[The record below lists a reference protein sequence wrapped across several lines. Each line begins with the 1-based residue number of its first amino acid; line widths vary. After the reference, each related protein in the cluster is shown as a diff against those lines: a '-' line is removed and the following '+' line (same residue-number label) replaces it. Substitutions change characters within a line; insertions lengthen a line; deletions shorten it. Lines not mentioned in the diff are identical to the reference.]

1 MARTKARRQHWKKD
15 AKKTIHN
22 QHKPFNPDK
31 YGKLWKTIEWR
42 LTDNE
47 NVIAPATH
55 TTIVTLMIG
64 DKKHEITFTEA
75 NKIIDL
81 LNDAKHQFNVA
92 SRLGMIGKD
101 RGTYYPY

>member
-1 MARTKARRQHWKKD
+1 MRESI
-15 AKKTIHN
+15 TI
-22 QHKPFNPDK
+22 QSYKGP
-31 YGKLWKTIEWR
+31 YE
-42 LTDNE
+42 
-47 NVIAPATH
+47 V
-55 TTIVTLMIG
+55 
-64 DKKHEITFTEA
+64 TFTEA

>member
-1 MARTKARRQHWKKD
+1 MARNNNNRRQPWKRER
-15 AKKTIHN
+15 KTIHN

-47 NVIAPATH
+47 HVIEPATQ
-55 TTIVTLMIG
+55 TTIGSLLIDG
-64 DKKHEITFTEA
+64 KKHEITFTEA

-92 SRLGMIGKD
+92 SRMGMIGKD
-101 RGTYYPY
+101 RGTY